1 MTEPYGHSVPVQRK
15 SIQVVS
21 VLRSTVQ
28 IVVATVLVA
37 VLLKV
42 FVLDAI
48 HIPSPSMQSTL
59 LAGDYVFVN
68 KLVYG
73 ARISDLPFIKE
84 GTFQFHVPK
93 IRDVRRGDVVVFR
106 LPDVGEGESASQPRY
121 FVKRCI
127 AIAGDEIMMNNGKV
141 FVNGVLMP
149 LPEKATAS
157 VYQKDNFGPIA
168 VPRKG
173 DVVHLTP
180 ANYLHWAQVL
190 EREGV
195 EVACSQSGDV
205 TIDGTSSSSYTI
217 QKNYLF
223 VLGDNRDHSYDSR
236 YWGFLPE
243 ENLIGEAMMI
253 YWSADPTFGIRWNR
267 IGTFV
272 Q

>member
-1 MTEPYGHSVPVQRK
+1 MIEPYGHSVPVHPK
-15 SIQVVS
+15 SFGVVS
-21 VLRSTVQ
+21 VIRSTVQ
-28 IVVATVLVA
+28 IIVATVLVA

-73 ARISDLPFIKE
+73 ARISGLPFIKE
-84 GTFQFHVPK
+84 GTVLFHVPK
-93 IRDVRRGDVVVFR
+93 IRDVHRGDVVVFQ
-106 LPDVGEGESASQPRY
+106 LPDVGESGSASQPRY

-127 AIAGDEIMMNNGKV
+127 AFGGDEIMMNNGKV
-141 FVNGVLMP
+141 YVNGVLMP
-149 LPEKATAS
+149 LPETATAS

-168 VPRKG
+168 VPKKG

-180 ANYLHWAQVL
+180 ANYLHWSQVL
-190 EREGV
+190 EREGH
-195 EVACSQSGDV
+195 EVACSPSGEI
-205 TIDGTSSSSYTI
+205 TIDGISSSSYTI

-243 ENLIGEAMMI
+243 DNLIGEAMMI